1 MNYMAD
7 QLTEKNG
14 EIFEKAFIGHLE
26 LVSVRFEQSVTIG
39 IHAEDVINLD

>member
-1 MNYMAD
+1 MNFMAD

-26 LVSVRFEQSVTIG
+26 VVCVRFKQSATIG
-39 IHAEDVINLD
+39 IYAEDVINLD